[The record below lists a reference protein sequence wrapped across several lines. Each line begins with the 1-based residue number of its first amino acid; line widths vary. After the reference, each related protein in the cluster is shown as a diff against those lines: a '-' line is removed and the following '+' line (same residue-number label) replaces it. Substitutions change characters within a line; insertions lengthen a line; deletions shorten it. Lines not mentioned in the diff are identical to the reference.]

1 MQKRPQEKLQSLQ
14 SGPWPGSKGWG
25 DVDWPIPAMVI
36 TDGEGGVV
44 RELQE
49 IVAHLQGGL
58 GGTRG
63 GRRSTAAKAQ
73 GGEGAPAGKRWQE
86 IAGELH

>member
-1 MQKRPQEKLQSLQ
+1 
-14 SGPWPGSKGWG
+14 
-25 DVDWPIPAMVI
+25 MVI
-36 TDGEGGVV
+36 AGSEGRVV